1 MGTST
6 LKTVANLD
14 ILGVNFSFSGKY
26 DDFINNIIQNWSMF
40 ALSGIGMSYPVLNT
54 LNKVN
59 LFKSICRPTLMY
71 GVDCLNLTK
80 NNLKDALLWN
90 MYVENGSILMILG
103 CFSIVSNVSR
113 SNYCCR
119 KHTMHGN
126 MVFLGILF
134 SLPHNKAD
142 AYLRAA
148 LIRI

>member
-26 DDFINNIIQNWSMF
+26 DDLINNIIQNCKRSMF

-80 NNLKDALLWN
+80 NNLKDALL
-90 MYVENGSILMILG
+90 
-103 CFSIVSNVSR
+103 
-113 SNYCCR
+113 
-119 KHTMHGN
+119 
-126 MVFLGILF
+126 
-134 SLPHNKAD
+134 
-142 AYLRAA
+142 
-148 LIRI
+148 